1 MIGER
6 HHPAPHRNRLSG
18 LGASL
23 LLYTGPVAWL
33 VQLCVGEMMTSWPC
47 FPAIDRLDAPLAGY
61 GWTHV
66 GAIAVLLLCALAA
79 AVAGFLSWRKF
90 VEVREE
96 VEGDHDELVE
106 VGHGRT
112 RFVALWGVYLGG
124 GFALATLVTLVAFLL
139 VPRCLG

>member
-1 MIGER
+1 M
-6 HHPAPHRNRLSG
+6 
-18 LGASL
+18 ASL
-23 LLYTGPVAWL
+23 LHARRITPLLGYLLVA
-33 VQLCVGEMMTSWPC
+33 VV
-47 FPAIDRLDAPLAGY
+47 FAIDTLTTVG
-61 GWTHV
+61 

-124 GFALATLVTLVAFLL
+124 GFALTTLVTLVAFLL